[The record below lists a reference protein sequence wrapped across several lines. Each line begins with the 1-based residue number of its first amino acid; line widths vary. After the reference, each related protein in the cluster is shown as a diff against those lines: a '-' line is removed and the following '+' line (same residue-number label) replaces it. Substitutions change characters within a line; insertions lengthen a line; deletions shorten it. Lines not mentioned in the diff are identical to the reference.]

1 MGYTTDFQGQLN
13 FDRVLTNEEV
23 NYIKKFNDSRRMK
36 RDVSKLYDIY
46 KGEGG
51 NPFLPKEQ
59 TYGNEGEYF
68 VGGTGEYG
76 QYTDD
81 SVIDVNQS
89 PGSVIKGKDED
100 FGTYWSRYQK
110 QIQGGLCQPGLWCQW
125 TVEQQFEGGEFVLV
139 WDGGEKFYNYV
150 EWLKYLINHF
160 FEKWGVK
167 LNGEITWVGEGSED
181 MGKIVVVD
189 NDVTVKV
196 ARITYENI

>member
-1 MGYTTDFQGQLN
+1 MGYTTDFQGQLS

-68 VGGTGEYG
+68 VGGSGDFIQERN
-76 QYTDD
+76 D
-81 SVIDVNQS
+81 SSIIDYNES
-89 PGSVIKGKDED
+89 PGGVLKNNDED
-100 FGTYWSRYQK
+100 FGTYWSRHTK
-110 QIQGGLCQPGLWCQW
+110 QIEDGLCQPGLWCQW
-125 TVEQQFEGGEFVLV
+125 TIEQQFEGGEFVLV

-150 EWLKYLINHF
+150 EWLNYLINHF

-167 LNGEITWVGEGSED
+167 LNGEITWEGEESED

-189 NDVTVKV
+189 NVVTVKI
-196 ARITYENI
+196 ARITYE

>member
-1 MGYTTDFQGQLN
+1 MGYTTDFQGQLS

-68 VGGTGEYG
+68 VGGTGHGG
-76 QYTDD
+76 QDRDD
-81 SVIDVNQS
+81 TIINYNES
-89 PGSVIKGKDED
+89 PGSVLKSNDED
-100 FGTYWSRYQK
+100 FGTYWSRRTK
-110 QIQGGLCQPGLWCQW
+110 QIQDGLCQPGLWCQW
-125 TVEQQFEGGEFVLV
+125 TIDEDGTHLV

-167 LNGEITWVGEGSED
+167 LNGEITWEGEDSKD

-189 NDVTVKV
+189 NVVTVKV
-196 ARITYENI
+196 ARITYE

>member
-36 RDVSKLYDIY
+36 RDVSKLYELY

-51 NPFLPKEQ
+51 NPFLPKEE

-76 QYTDD
+76 QDRDD

-100 FGTYWSRYQK
+100 FGTYWERHTK

-125 TVEQQFEGGEFVLV
+125 TVEQQFEGGEYVLV

-167 LNGEITWVGEGSED
+167 LNGEITWEGEDSKD
-181 MGKIVVVD
+181 MGKIIVVD

-196 ARITYENI
+196 ARITYV

>member
-68 VGGTGEYG
+68 VGGTGHAG
-76 QYTDD
+76 QDRDD
-81 SVIDVNQS
+81 SIIDYNES
-89 PGSVIKGKDED
+89 PGSVLKSNDED
-100 FGTYWSRYQK
+100 FGTYWSRHTK
-110 QIQGGLCQPGLWCQW
+110 QIQDGLCQPGLWCQW
-125 TVEQQFEGGEFVLV
+125 TTDENGTHLM

-150 EWLKYLINHF
+150 EWLKYIINHF

-167 LNGEITWVGEGSED
+167 LNGEVYWKGEDGED
-181 MGKIVVVD
+181 MGKIVVKD
-189 NDVTVKV
+189 NWVTVKY
-196 ARITYENI
+196 ARVTYD

>member
-1 MGYTTDFQGQLN
+1 MGYTTDFQGQLS

-68 VGGTGEYG
+68 VGGTGHGG
-76 QYTDD
+76 QDRDD
-81 SVIDVNQS
+81 TIINYNES
-89 PGSVIKGKDED
+89 PGSVLKSNDED
-100 FGTYWSRYQK
+100 FGTYWSRHTK
-110 QIQGGLCQPGLWCQW
+110 QIKDGLCQPGLWCQW
-125 TVEQQFEGGEFVLV
+125 TIDEDGTHLV

-167 LNGEITWVGEGSED
+167 LNGEITWEGEDSKD

-189 NDVTVKV
+189 NVVTVKV
-196 ARITYENI
+196 ARITYE

>member
-1 MGYTTDFQGQLN
+1 MGYTTDFQGQLS

-68 VGGTGEYG
+68 VGGTGHGG
-76 QYTDD
+76 QDRDD
-81 SVIDVNQS
+81 TIINYNES
-89 PGSVIKGKDED
+89 PGIVIKSNDED
-100 FGTYWSRYQK
+100 FGTYWSRRTK
-110 QIQGGLCQPGLWCQW
+110 QIEDGLCQPGLWCQW
-125 TVEQQFEGGEFVLV
+125 TTNEEGTCLE

-167 LNGEITWVGEGSED
+167 LNGEITWEGEESED

-189 NDVTVKV
+189 NVVTVKV
-196 ARITYENI
+196 ARITYE

>member
-1 MGYTTDFQGQLN
+1 
-13 FDRVLTNEEV
+13 
-23 NYIKKFNDSRRMK
+23 MK

-68 VGGTGEYG
+68 VGGSGDFG
-76 QYTDD
+76 QDRDD
-81 SVIDVNQS
+81 SIINYNES
-89 PGSVIKGKDED
+89 PGGVIKSNDED
-100 FGTYWSRYQK
+100 FGTYWSRHTK
-110 QIQGGLCQPGLWCQW
+110 QIQDGLCQPGLWCQW
-125 TVEQQFEGGEFVLV
+125 TTNEEGTHLV

-150 EWLKYLINHF
+150 EWLNYLINHF

-167 LNGEITWVGEGSED
+167 LNGEITWEGEESED

-189 NDVTVKV
+189 NVVTVKV
-196 ARITYENI
+196 ARITYE

>member
-1 MGYTTDFQGQLN
+1 MGYTTDFQGQLS

-68 VGGTGEYG
+68 VGGSGDFG
-76 QYTDD
+76 QDRDD
-81 SVIDVNQS
+81 SIINYNES
-89 PGSVIKGKDED
+89 PGSVLKNNDED
-100 FGTYWSRYQK
+100 FGTYWSKHTK
-110 QIQGGLCQPGLWCQW
+110 QIEDGLCQPGLWCQW
-125 TVEQQFEGGEFVLV
+125 TIDEEGTHLV

-167 LNGEITWVGEGSED
+167 LNGEITWVGEDSED
-181 MGKIVVVD
+181 MGKIIVVD

-196 ARITYENI
+196 ARITYE